1 MQRDLTWL
9 NSLTDEE
16 ATKELLQC
24 CGSKRWAS
32 ATATGRPY
40 DTLEIL
46 LATADDIWW
55 SLNPN
60 DWIEAF
66 RSHPKIGEKKAADN
80 VSAQSQQWSGQE
92 QSGVA
97 NASNTTIDSLADLNR
112 EYEQKFGF
120 IFIIC
125 ATDKTSDEIVAALR
139 ERLPHDPAAELPI
152 AAAEQSK
159 ITALRLKKLLTS
171 S

>member
-9 NSLTDEE
+9 NSLSDEE

-40 DTLEIL
+40 DSLKIL

-60 DWIEAF
+60 DWLEAF
-66 RSHPKIGEKKAADN
+66 RTHPKIGEKKAADK

-92 QSGVA
+92 QSGVG
-97 NASNTTIDSLADLNR
+97 NASNKTIDSLATLNH

-125 ATDKTSDEIVAALR
+125 ATGKTSDEMLAALR
-139 ERLPHDPAAELPI
+139 ERLTHDPAAELPI

>member
-9 NSLTDEE
+9 NSLTDDE

-40 DTLEIL
+40 DSLEIL

-66 RSHPKIGEKKAADN
+66 RSHPKIGEKKAADK

-97 NASNTTIDSLADLNR
+97 IGFEQFQTMRWVVDIERENLPTEMRGETGKPYKKRHIACGYSSGDADQHHCGRVERDQHRL
-112 EYEQKFGF
+112 G
-120 IFIIC
+120 
-125 ATDKTSDEIVAALR
+125 ALS
-139 ERLPHDPAAELPI
+139 E
-152 AAAEQSK
+152 
-159 ITALRLKKLLTS
+159 
-171 S
+171 

>member
-9 NSLTDEE
+9 NSLSDEE

-66 RSHPKIGEKKAADN
+66 RSHPKIGEKKAADK

-97 NASNTTIDSLADLNR
+97 NASNTTIDSLAALNR

-125 ATDKTSDEIVAALR
+125 ATGKTSDEIVAALR
-139 ERLPHDPAAELPI
+139 ERLQHDPAAELPI